1 MPVFSDEKGQ
11 ALLFENFIVQ
21 RIFYFPSAVGKTGK
35 PHERIHGQALK
46 KNCPMA
52 SRFRRCGA
60 SAAKAMTGRG
70 NNDTSVQSQSEREKT
85 VAGNE
90 GGPVRTTGW

>member
-35 PHERIHGQALK
+35 LHERIHGQALK
-46 KNCPMA
+46 KIVRWLQD
-52 SRFRRCGA
+52 SDGA
-60 SAAKAMTGRG
+60 APSAAKAMTGRG
-70 NNDTSVQSQSEREKT
+70 NNDTSVQSQSERDKT

>member
-1 MPVFSDEKGQ
+1 MKEYPLPVFSDEEGQ

-21 RIFYFPSAVGKTGK
+21 RIFYFPSAVGKTSK
-35 PHERIHGQALK
+35 LHERIHGQAFNK
-46 KNCPMA
+46 KCPMA

-70 NNDTSVQSQSEREKT
+70 IKDTCVQS
-85 VAGNE
+85 
-90 GGPVRTTGW
+90 